1 MDELA
6 QSLDAFGPWDWACVI
21 TSLLSAFIGIYAL
34 KCWHNLPGKLGAPTI
49 SASDAIISLC
59 TGLLCFGILFGL
71 VTQLVMQSFA
81 TYFGIAQAHL
91 FTSAFCGQLAAALA
105 MLGMGALAPRTL
117 DWAPS
122 VETDEPKNTG
132 SPFRQAVR
140 AFSVPRVLLG
150 LLSIFALGLAATLVW
165 KGVHVAWGQL
175 FLHGWTGQ
183 PPADEPQEIV
193 DAVLKTD
200 VDTWR
205 FLTIALAVTI
215 GAPIMEELA
224 FRGMIYPGLR
234 RLLSDSNFW
243 IRAIPWLAVLLPIT
257 FWLVAGFNLEAFAIQ
272 PLDPQTLRPADGS
285 PKETRD
291 ILILINLLIKVAFV
305 VLITSPFAIG
315 LAKSASE
322 RHGRWIAVCVTGA
335 VFSAA
340 HLSPSAALPLF
351 AFGAFMCLVRDR
363 YGLLTCMAIH
373 CCFNGWNLLWLKLAP
388 NASTL

>member
-1 MDELA
+1 MGELT
-6 QSLDAFGPWDWACVI
+6 QSLDAFGPWDWACVVVN
-21 TSLLSAFIGIYAL
+21 LLAAFIGIYAL
-34 KCWHNLPGKLGAPTI
+34 KCWRNLPGKVEATAI
-49 SASDAIISLC
+49 SVSDAVMGLC
-59 TGLLCFGILFGL
+59 TGLLAFGILFGV
-71 VTQLVMQSFA
+71 VTQMVMQSFS
-81 TYFGIAQAHL
+81 TYFGIAQAHV
-91 FTSAFCGQLAAALA
+91 FTAAFSGQLAAALA

-122 VETDEPKNTG
+122 VATDEPKSAG
-132 SPFRQAVR
+132 STILQALR
-140 AFSVPRVLLG
+140 GFSVPRVLLG
-150 LLSIFALGLAATLVW
+150 LLSIFALGLVASLIW
-165 KGVHVAWGQL
+165 KGFHVAWEQL
-175 FLHGWTGQ
+175 FLSGWAGQ

-205 FLTIALAVTI
+205 FFTIALAVTI

-234 RLLSDSNFW
+234 RLG
-243 IRAIPWLAVLLPIT
+243 AV
-257 FWLVAGFNLEAFAIQ
+257 
-272 PLDPQTLRPADGS
+272 
-285 PKETRD
+285 
-291 ILILINLLIKVAFV
+291 
-305 VLITSPFAIG
+305 
-315 LAKSASE
+315 SE
-322 RHGRWIAVCVTGA
+322 RYGRWIAICLTGA
-335 VFSAA
+335 LFSAA

>member
-1 MDELA
+1 MDELT

-21 TSLLSAFIGIYAL
+21 VNLLAVFIGIYAL
-34 KCWHNLPGKLGAPTI
+34 KCWRDLPGKIAAPTI

-59 TGLLCFGILFGL
+59 TGLLSFGILFGL

-81 TYFGIAQAHL
+81 THFGISQAHL
-91 FTSAFCGQLAAALA
+91 FTSAFCGQLTAAFA
-105 MLGMGALAPRTL
+105 MLGMGALAPQTL

-122 VETDEPKNTG
+122 IETDESKNAG
-132 SPFRQAVR
+132 SPIRQALR
-140 AFSVPRVLLG
+140 SFSVQRVLLG
-150 LLSIFALGLAATLVW
+150 LLSIFALGLATTLVW
-165 KGVHVAWGQL
+165 KGFHVAWEQL
-175 FLHGWTGQ
+175 FLSGWAGQ

-205 FLTIALAVTI
+205 FLTIVLAVTI

-234 RLLSDSNFW
+234 RLFSDSNLW
-243 IRAIPWLAVLLPIT
+243 TRAILWLAVLLPIT

-322 RHGRWIAVCVTGA
+322 RHGRWIAICVTSG

-363 YGLLTCMAIH
+363 YGLVTCMAIH
-373 CCFNGWNLLWLKLAP
+373 CSFNGWNLLWLKLAP

>member
-1 MDELA
+1 MGELT
-6 QSLDAFGPWDWACVI
+6 QSLDAFGPWDWACVVVN
-21 TSLLSAFIGIYAL
+21 LLAAFIGIYAL
-34 KCWHNLPGKLGAPTI
+34 KCWRNLPGKVEATAI
-49 SASDAIISLC
+49 SVSDAVMGLC
-59 TGLLCFGILFGL
+59 TGLLAFGILFGV
-71 VTQLVMQSFA
+71 VTQMVMQSFS
-81 TYFGIAQAHL
+81 TYFGIAQAHV
-91 FTSAFCGQLAAALA
+91 FTAAFSGQLAAALA

-122 VETDEPKNTG
+122 VATDEPKSAG
-132 SPFRQAVR
+132 SPILQALR
-140 AFSVPRVLLG
+140 GFSVPRVLLG
-150 LLSIFALGLAATLVW
+150 LLSIFALGLVASLTW
-165 KGVHVAWGQL
+165 KGFHVAWEQL
-175 FLHGWTGQ
+175 FLSGWAGQ

-205 FLTIALAVTI
+205 FFTIALAVTI

-234 RLLSDSNFW
+234 RLG
-243 IRAIPWLAVLLPIT
+243 AV
-257 FWLVAGFNLEAFAIQ
+257 
-272 PLDPQTLRPADGS
+272 
-285 PKETRD
+285 
-291 ILILINLLIKVAFV
+291 
-305 VLITSPFAIG
+305 
-315 LAKSASE
+315 SE
-322 RHGRWIAVCVTGA
+322 RYGRWIAICLTGA
-335 VFSAA
+335 LFSAA

>member
-1 MDELA
+1 MGELT
-6 QSLDAFGPWDWACVI
+6 QSLDAFGPWDWACVVVN
-21 TSLLSAFIGIYAL
+21 LLAAFIGIYAL
-34 KCWHNLPGKLGAPTI
+34 KCWRNLPGKVESTAI
-49 SASDAIISLC
+49 SVSDAVTGLC
-59 TGLLCFGILFGL
+59 TGLLAFGILFGV
-71 VTQLVMQSFA
+71 VTQMVMQSFS
-81 TYFGIAQAHL
+81 TYFGIAQAHV
-91 FTSAFCGQLAAALA
+91 FTAAFSGQLAAALA

-122 VETDEPKNTG
+122 VATDEPKSEG
-132 SPFRQAVR
+132 SPLRQALR
-140 AFSVPRVLLG
+140 GFSVPRVLLG
-150 LLSIFALGLAATLVW
+150 LLSIFALGLVASLIW
-165 KGVHVAWGQL
+165 KGFHVAWEQL
-175 FLHGWTGQ
+175 FLSGWAGQ

-205 FLTIALAVTI
+205 FFTIALAVTI

-234 RLLSDSNFW
+234 RLG
-243 IRAIPWLAVLLPIT
+243 AV
-257 FWLVAGFNLEAFAIQ
+257 
-272 PLDPQTLRPADGS
+272 
-285 PKETRD
+285 
-291 ILILINLLIKVAFV
+291 
-305 VLITSPFAIG
+305 
-315 LAKSASE
+315 SE
-322 RHGRWIAVCVTGA
+322 RYGRWIAICLTGA
-335 VFSAA
+335 LFSAA

>member
-1 MDELA
+1 MGELT
-6 QSLDAFGPWDWACVI
+6 QSLDAFGPWDWACVVAN
-21 TSLLSAFIGIYAL
+21 LLAAFIGIYAL
-34 KCWHNLPGKLGAPTI
+34 KCWRNLPGKVEATTI
-49 SASDAIISLC
+49 SVSDAVMGLC
-59 TGLLCFGILFGL
+59 TGLLAFGILFGV
-71 VTQLVMQSFA
+71 VTQMVMQSFS
-81 TYFGIAQAHL
+81 TYFGIAQAHV
-91 FTSAFCGQLAAALA
+91 FTAAFSGQLAAALA

-122 VETDEPKNTG
+122 VATDEPMSAG
-132 SPFRQAVR
+132 SPILQALR
-140 AFSVPRVLLG
+140 GFSVSRVLLG
-150 LLSIFALGLAATLVW
+150 LLSIFALGLATTLVW
-165 KGVHVAWGQL
+165 KGFHVAWEQL
-175 FLHGWTGQ
+175 FLSGWAGQ

-234 RLLSDSNFW
+234 RLG
-243 IRAIPWLAVLLPIT
+243 A
-257 FWLVAGFNLEAFAIQ
+257 
-272 PLDPQTLRPADGS
+272 
-285 PKETRD
+285 
-291 ILILINLLIKVAFV
+291 
-305 VLITSPFAIG
+305 
-315 LAKSASE
+315 ASE
-322 RHGRWIAVCVTGA
+322 RHGRWLAIVITGA
-335 VFSAA
+335 LFSAA

>member
-132 SPFRQAVR
+132 SPFREAVR

-243 IRAIPWLAVLLPIT
+243 IRAILWLAVLLPIT

-322 RHGRWIAVCVTGA
+322 RHGRWIAVSVTGA

>member
-1 MDELA
+1 MDELT
-6 QSLDAFGPWDWACVI
+6 QSLDTFGPWDWACVI
-21 TSLLSAFIGIYAL
+21 VSLLSAFIGIYAL
-34 KCWHNLPGKLGAPTI
+34 KCWRDLPGKIAAPTI

-59 TGLLCFGILFGL
+59 TGLLSFGILFGL
-71 VTQLVMQSFA
+71 VTQIVMQSFA

-122 VETDEPKNTG
+122 VETDESKSAS
-132 SPFRQAVR
+132 SPFRQALLG
-140 AFSVPRVLLG
+140 FSVPRVLLG
-150 LLSIFALGLAATLVW
+150 LLSIFALGLVTTLVW
-165 KGVHVAWGQL
+165 KGFHVAWEQL
-175 FLHGWTGQ
+175 FLSGWAGQ

-200 VDTWR
+200 VDSWR
-205 FLTIALAVTI
+205 FLTIVLAVTI
-215 GAPIMEELA
+215 GAPVMEELA

-234 RLLSDSNFW
+234 RLFSDSNLW
-243 IRAIPWLAVLLPIT
+243 IRAILWLAVLLPIT

-322 RHGRWIAVCVTGA
+322 RHGRWIAICVTSA

-363 YGLLTCMAIH
+363 YGLITCMAIH

>member
-1 MDELA
+1 MGELT
-6 QSLDAFGPWDWACVI
+6 QSLDAFGPWDWACVVVN
-21 TSLLSAFIGIYAL
+21 LLAAFIGIYAL
-34 KCWHNLPGKLGAPTI
+34 KCWRNLPGKVEATAI
-49 SASDAIISLC
+49 SVSDAVMGLC
-59 TGLLCFGILFGL
+59 TGLLAFGILFGV
-71 VTQLVMQSFA
+71 VTQMVMQSFS
-81 TYFGIAQAHL
+81 TYFGIAQAHV
-91 FTSAFCGQLAAALA
+91 FTAAFSGQLAAALA

-122 VETDEPKNTG
+122 VATDEPKSAG
-132 SPFRQAVR
+132 SPILQALR
-140 AFSVPRVLLG
+140 GFSIPRVLLG
-150 LLSIFALGLAATLVW
+150 LLSIFALGLVASLIW
-165 KGVHVAWGQL
+165 KSFHVAWEQL
-175 FLHGWTGQ
+175 FLSGWAGQ

-205 FLTIALAVTI
+205 FFTIALAVTI

-234 RLLSDSNFW
+234 RLG
-243 IRAIPWLAVLLPIT
+243 AV
-257 FWLVAGFNLEAFAIQ
+257 
-272 PLDPQTLRPADGS
+272 
-285 PKETRD
+285 
-291 ILILINLLIKVAFV
+291 
-305 VLITSPFAIG
+305 
-315 LAKSASE
+315 SE
-322 RHGRWIAVCVTGA
+322 RYGRWIAICLTGA
-335 VFSAA
+335 LFSAA

>member
-1 MDELA
+1 MGELT
-6 QSLDAFGPWDWACVI
+6 QSLDAFGLWDWACVVVN
-21 TSLLSAFIGIYAL
+21 LLAAFIGIYAL
-34 KCWHNLPGKLGAPTI
+34 KCWRNFPGKVEATAI
-49 SASDAIISLC
+49 SVSDAVMGLC
-59 TGLLCFGILFGL
+59 TGLLAFGILFGV
-71 VTQLVMQSFA
+71 VTQMVMQSFS
-81 TYFGIAQAHL
+81 TYFGIAQAHV
-91 FTSAFCGQLAAALA
+91 FTAAFSGQLAAALA

-122 VETDEPKNTG
+122 VATDEPKFEG
-132 SPFRQAVR
+132 SPLRQALR
-140 AFSVPRVLLG
+140 SFSVPRVLLG
-150 LLSIFALGLAATLVW
+150 LLSIFALGLVASLVW
-165 KGVHVAWGQL
+165 KGFHVAWDQL
-175 FLHGWTGQ
+175 FVSGWAGQ

-205 FLTIALAVTI
+205 FFTIALAVTI

-234 RLLSDSNFW
+234 RLLSDSNLW
-243 IRAIPWLAVLLPIT
+243 TRAITWLVVLLPIT
-257 FWLVAGFNLEAFAIQ
+257 FWLVAGFNLEALAIQ
-272 PLDPQTLRPADGS
+272 PLDPQTLRPVDGS

-291 ILILINLLIKVAFV
+291 FLILLNLLIKVAFV
-305 VLITSPFAIG
+305 VLISSPFAIG
-315 LAKSASE
+315 LAKLASE
-322 RHGRWIAVCVTGA
+322 THGRWLAICVTGA
-335 VFSAA
+335 LFSVA
-340 HLSPSAALPLF
+340 HQSPSAALPLF